1 MTATVPPPPLLFD
14 QQDTSDI
21 PFVGALLDSMETA
34 ACLIDTDERII
45 GWNRCYEAFFP
56 EHEGQLKRGWSYID
70 NMRNYFRA
78 NAEITDAKLFEET
91 VEAGVVR
98 HRNMRDPSL
107 FQKRNGRWLNS
118 RIYWFAD
125 GSCLKTWQDVT
136 RQHNRTATDLF
147 MEGTDRGVVLFD
159 ANGNFEK
166 ANRVMGDIFPRAV
179 DLFHPGTTYLDHLR
193 TYAETTLAPHEAETV
208 ARLIN
213 RPFPIR
219 TPVARPLQLRRLDG
233 GWLELRER
241 VLFDGSLQTLWLD
254 ITTAKALE
262 KSNADLDRLVHELRE
277 ARQTAEAA
285 SAAKSAFLATMS
297 HEIRTPM
304 NGVLGMLGLL
314 RTVPLPAEALDYA
327 ETAHQSAT
335 ALLAIIDD
343 VLDITKLEAG
353 RITLE
358 PLPFR
363 PSELLRSIV
372 ALFAPRVA
380 ERGVTLRLQ
389 TDASLELVYQSDPTR
404 LRQILVNLLGNAVK
418 FTPSGEITICGY
430 TEPAADPAA
439 TPDLVRLVLEVRDTG
454 IGIPLEQQA
463 LIFDRFTQSDQS
475 ITRRFGG
482 TGLGLAISRE
492 LAQLMG
498 GYISLA
504 SAPGEG
510 STFTVSLP
518 VPKIDAA
525 ALEALTNSR
534 KPAPAS
540 ALDRPLSILLAEDN
554 EINQR
559 VVIALL
565 RKAGHQVYCV
575 ASGRDALEALPEH
588 AFDLVLMDI
597 HMPEMDGLQA
607 TRLIRASG
615 KPWARIPIIALTADA
630 LDESRQTH
638 LAAGMNDTLA
648 KPIDRDKLLQT
659 LQRWGGKPE
668 APAAQ
673 GADAKP
679 EPARPRFDQARFA
692 ELVDTIGR
700 DALPD
705 LIDSVI
711 AAVTERVTDIALH
724 RHTADVRDLH
734 APAHQLIS
742 LFGNFALTRL
752 HDLSRR
758 LASACLAGNRLEV
771 AQLIG
776 ELEAQTAADLPLLSE
791 AAQAVTA

>member
-1 MTATVPPPPLLFD
+1 MPAAFPPPPALFTP
-14 QQDTSDI
+14 QESSEI
-21 PFVGALLDSMETA
+21 PFVGPLLDTMETA
-34 ACLIDTDERII
+34 ACLIDPQERII

-56 EHEGQLKRGWSYID
+56 EHEGLLTRGWSYID
-70 NMRNYFRA
+70 NMRNYFRH
-78 NAEITDAKLFEET
+78 NTEITDAKLFEET
-91 VEAGVVR
+91 VAAGVAR
-98 HRNMRDPSL
+98 HRAMRDSSL

-136 RQHNRTATDLF
+136 RQHNRTNTDLF
-147 MEGTDRGVVLFD
+147 MEGTDRGVTLFD
-159 ANGNFEK
+159 PNGFFEK

-179 DLFHPGTTYLDHLR
+179 DLFHPGASYFDHLR
-193 TYAETTLAPHEAETV
+193 AYAETTLAPHEAETI

-219 TPVARPLQLRRLDG
+219 TPLARPLQLRRSDG

-262 KSNADLDRLVHELRE
+262 KSNADLDRLVHDLRE

-314 RTVPLPAEALDYA
+314 RTVPLPPEAADYA

-335 ALLAIIDD
+335 ALLSIIDD

-380 ERGVTLRLQ
+380 ERGVALRLQ
-389 TDASLELVYQSDPTR
+389 IDAALERVYESDPTR
-404 LRQILVNLLGNAVK
+404 LRQILVNLVGNAVK
-418 FTPSGEITICGY
+418 FTPAGEITLRGY
-430 TEPAADPAA
+430 TEPLPEAPEDPSR
-439 TPDLVRLVLEVRDTG
+439 VNLVLEVRDTG
-454 IGIPLEQQA
+454 IGIPVEQQA

-510 STFTVSLP
+510 SVFTVCLP
-518 VPKIDAA
+518 VPLREEA
-525 ALEALTNSR
+525 ALSR
-534 KPAPAS
+534 LIVAPTS
-540 ALDRPLSILLAEDN
+540 AGTVPERPLSILLAEDN

-565 RKAGHQVYCV
+565 RKAGHQVYSV
-575 ASGRDALEALPEH
+575 ASGREALEALPEH

-607 TRLIRASG
+607 TRLIRASDQG
-615 KPWARIPIIALTADA
+615 WSRIPIIALTADA
-630 LDESRQTH
+630 LDESRKTH

-648 KPIDRDKLLQT
+648 KPIDRDKLFQT
-659 LQRWGGKPE
+659 LARWGGKSSVAVDTA
-668 APAAQ
+668 APV
-673 GADAKP
+673 P
-679 EPARPRFDQARFA
+679 PPARPRFDATRFDD
-692 ELVDTIGR
+692 LVDTVGR
-700 DALPD
+700 EALPD

-711 AAVTERVTDIALH
+711 VAVTERV
-724 RHTADVRDLH
+724 ADLLQQRDVTEVKDLH
-734 APAHQLIS
+734 PQAHQLIS

-758 LASACLAGNRLEV
+758 LATACLAGHRAEV
-771 AQLIG
+771 QALVDQIAAETPDDLA
-776 ELEAQTAADLPLLSE
+776 LLASAVRATA
-791 AAQAVTA
+791 